1 MTTRERTQTAP
12 DFCTMALYDRT
23 VPLYD
28 RTVPLYSRT
37 VPLYDRAVPLY
48 DRAVPLYS
56 RAVPLYD
63 RAVPLYSRTVP
74 LYDRAMPLYDRTVP
88 LYNRTVPLYSR
99 AVPLYDRA
107 VPLYSRTEPLYDRAV
122 PLNDRTRGATTNVSL
137 IILTALLAI
146 AGTLITC
153 KTSMAIPFVANP
165 DLLFSCQPDTTLTKP
180 NSSNPKEDPVYFDSC
195 HQASPFCGSYS
206 VFVPG
211 SPYSS
216 GNNECCEGDITPQC
230 CVDYSCINTT
240 LHNPRWFF
248 LKVDNPGLIVLHLFF
263 EPPKLLRYICWGP
276 FTTPT
281 GACLQGLTPD
291 KIADCEG
298 TNIGLEPFYCTIP
311 NAQTGEYYLVVVK
324 GTNVDATLNIYQ
336 SNLGEPGAGSTTCD
350 IVNHCTVLELSA
362 NAGACNPASN
372 TFTVTGEVYF
382 VNQPPT
388 GQLVVYD
395 NLSGNSS
402 VYNAPFTS
410 PLSYAVE
417 GIACD
422 NQLHTITA
430 SFWDSAYCERQ
441 TTVQAPVLC
450 PDATIGGG
458 GAVCD
463 DGSTL
468 PITISFAPAAL
479 PLSFAYA
486 RNGVTVATINGY
498 SGPFPY
504 QFSTNQPGVY
514 TLLSASNAY
523 CNGALSGQATLVV
536 NPLPVVDLGSDT
548 TACHGVPVVLD
559 AGAGFAAYLWQPG
572 EETTRW
578 IAPATSGTF
587 TATVTDT
594 QGCQGSDEVV
604 VNRRPPVS
612 NNSIKHN

>member
-1 MTTRERTQTAP
+1 M
-12 DFCTMALYDRT
+12 Y
-23 VPLYD
+23 
-28 RTVPLYSRT
+28 
-37 VPLYDRAVPLY
+37 
-48 DRAVPLYS
+48 
-56 RAVPLYD
+56 
-63 RAVPLYSRTVP
+63 
-74 LYDRAMPLYDRTVP
+74 
-88 LYNRTVPLYSR
+88 
-99 AVPLYDRA
+99 
-107 VPLYSRTEPLYDRAV
+107 
-122 PLNDRTRGATTNVSL
+122 L
-137 IILTALLAI
+137 IRLGSILTVFLLLSGNI
-146 AGTLITC
+146 FPGRSTRNE
-153 KTSMAIPFVANP
+153 SFVARP
-165 DLLFSCQPDTTLTKP
+165 DLLFSFQPDTTLTSP
-180 NSSNPKEDPVYFDSC
+180 NSSKPKEDPVYFDSC
-195 HQASPFCGSYS
+195 YQARPFCGSYETFIICS
-206 VFVPG
+206 MIQWG
-211 SPYSS
+211 S
-216 GNNECCEGDITPQC
+216 NECCDGDISPNC
-230 CVDYSCINTT
+230 CVDYSCLNSN

-248 LKVDNPGLIVLHLFF
+248 LKTDQPGSIEINIQITPSHNLQ
-263 EPPKLLRYICWGP
+263 YICWGP
-276 FTTPT
+276 FSTPT
-281 GACLQGLTPD
+281 GACVAQLTSD
-291 KIADCEG
+291 KRIHCIPWGGAVGSD
-298 TNIGLEPFYCTIP
+298 TFTI
-311 NAQTGEYYLVVVK
+311 NSLNSGEYYLLALLSPTTDV
-324 GTNVDATLNIYQ
+324 TLSITQ
-336 SNLGEPGAGSTTCD
+336 SNLGQPGAGSTTCD
-350 IVNHCTVLELSA
+350 IVGNCTVLELSA
-362 NAGACNPASN
+362 NAGACNPATN
-372 TFTVTGEVYF
+372 AFTITGDVYF

-430 SFWDSAYCERQ
+430 SFWDSAYCELQ

-468 PITISFAPAAL
+468 PVTISFAPAAL

-486 RNGVTVATINGY
+486 LNGVEVATISGY
-498 SGPFPY
+498 NGPFPY

-536 NPLPVVDLGSDT
+536 TPLPVVDLGSDT

-587 TATVTDT
+587 TATVTDAN
-594 QGCQGSDEVV
+594 GCQGSDEVV

>member
-1 MTTRERTQTAP
+1 MCDGTP
-12 DFCTMALYDRT
+12 
-23 VPLYD
+23 V
-28 RTVPLYSRT
+28 
-37 VPLYDRAVPLY
+37 
-48 DRAVPLYS
+48 
-56 RAVPLYD
+56 
-63 RAVPLYSRTVP
+63 
-74 LYDRAMPLYDRTVP
+74 
-88 LYNRTVPLYSR
+88 
-99 AVPLYDRA
+99 
-107 VPLYSRTEPLYDRAV
+107 
-122 PLNDRTRGATTNVSL
+122 
-137 IILTALLAI
+137 
-146 AGTLITC
+146 AG
-153 KTSMAIPFVANP
+153 
-165 DLLFSCQPDTTLTKP
+165 
-180 NSSNPKEDPVYFDSC
+180 
-195 HQASPFCGSYS
+195 
-206 VFVPG
+206 
-211 SPYSS
+211 
-216 GNNECCEGDITPQC
+216 
-230 CVDYSCINTT
+230 
-240 LHNPRWFF
+240 NPRWFF
-248 LKVDNPGLIVLHLFF
+248 TRIQNPGIIKIAIHTNPTYNIDF
-263 EPPKLLRYICWGP
+263 ICYGP
-276 FTTPT
+276 FSTPT
-281 GACLQGLTPD
+281 GACLSGINQENVVDCNTSSVVPD
-291 KIADCEG
+291 TCI
-298 TNIGLEPFYCTIP
+298 IP
-311 NAQTGEYYLVVVK
+311 NGQPGEYYLLMIK
-324 GTNVDATLNIYQ
+324 SPTTYTTLSFQQIND
-336 SNLGEPGAGSTTCD
+336 GEPGAGSTTCV
-350 IVNHCTVLELSA
+350 IVGNCTVLELSA

-372 TFTVTGEVYF
+372 TFTITGDVYF

-430 SFWDSAYCERQ
+430 SFWDSAYCELQ

-468 PITISFAPAAL
+468 PVTISFAPAAL

-486 RNGVTVATINGY
+486 LNGVEVATINGY
-498 SGPFPY
+498 NGPFPY

-523 CNGALSGQATLVV
+523 CNGALSGQATLIIH
-536 NPLPVVDLGSDT
+536 PLHVVDLGSDT

-559 AGAGFAAYLWQPG
+559 AGAGFAAYLWHPG

-587 TATVTDT
+587 TATVTDAN
-594 QGCQGSDEVV
+594 GCQGSDEVV